1 MLGGIDRREAGIAGS
16 GRRAMARTHRTVMAE
31 VARGAM
37 IVACAVGLG
46 RVAAPPSVHAIE
58 LVAVTYNV
66 GTNPALAHDADP
78 ADGYTQAQA
87 QISDDWYGNGLA
99 WLPAIDAVTSFFA
112 TLEPEVVAFQEIF
125 HSPECAQIPAS
136 AHAGFV
142 CETWQPGDPT
152 VAQRVLGPRYQIA
165 CNLGKPDK
173 CLAVHEDF
181 GRFAGCS
188 ADLCLDGLDG
198 TSIPGC
204 GGGARVG
211 RGAIELVEGGTL
223 TVVNV
228 HGTSGIA
235 DADQDCRVAQF
246 AQIFESLDGEP
257 AANGAINLVL
267 ADFNVDPAR
276 WIGFDPSANLL
287 ELHTP
292 VGGTGSF
299 AYVSEVGFEAVP
311 TYLGYFNLDHQVSDT
326 LTGNCSTPGVGGEP
340 PVLGTT
346 YFDHVPI
353 VCAVPEPGAGPSW
366 MVGVVAIGWLV
377 RLRRARDE
385 ATRAARSGA
394 QKRQSSPLWKPA

>member
-1 MLGGIDRREAGIAGS
+1 
-16 GRRAMARTHRTVMAE
+16 MARPRRRVLAA

-37 IVACAVGLG
+37 VVACAIGPG
-46 RVAAPPSVHAIE
+46 RLAAPPTVGAIE

-66 GTNPALAHDADP
+66 GTNPALAHDLDP
-78 ADGYTQAQA
+78 TDGYTQVQA

-99 WLPAIDAVTSFFA
+99 WLPAVDAVASFFA
-112 TLEPEVVAFQEIF
+112 TLQPDVVALQEIF
-125 HSPECAQIPAS
+125 HSPECGQIPAS
-136 AHAGFV
+136 VHAGFV

-152 VAQRVLGPRYQIA
+152 VAQRVLGPGYQIA
-165 CNLGKPDK
+165 CNPGKPDK
-173 CLAVHEDF
+173 CLAVHQDF

-188 ADLCLDGLDG
+188 GDLCLDGLDG
-198 TSIPGC
+198 VNVPGC

-211 RGAIELVEGGTL
+211 RGTIELVGGGSL

-235 DADQDCRVAQF
+235 DADRDCRVAQF

-257 AANGAINLVL
+257 AANGTINLVL

-287 ELHTP
+287 ELHAP
-292 VGGTGSF
+292 VAGGGSF

-311 TYLGYFNLDHQVSDT
+311 TYLGYFNLDHLVSDA
-326 LTGNCSTPGVGGEP
+326 LTGSCSTPGVGGAP
-340 PVLGTT
+340 PVLGMT

-353 VCAVPEPGAGPSW
+353 VCAVPEPGLGPSLIA
-366 MVGVVAIGWLV
+366 GVAAIGWLARRRGIGV
-377 RLRRARDE
+377 RP
-385 ATRAARSGA
+385 TRPAA